1 MSLAR
6 QETAP
11 GDDTPSLVRFD
22 DVAKSFGPVQALAG
36 ATLAIE
42 PGECLGLVGHN
53 GAGKSTLIHLLNGT
67 LAPTGGSVSIQGA
80 TPSAPHSA
88 RQARQLG
95 IRCVFQEL
103 SLAPNLTV
111 AENTRVMHRTLRG
124 PFWRRRAG
132 RLIAD
137 SLDRIFPDHAIRS
150 DAIASDLTLTERQM
164 VEIARAFTVTDIAP
178 RLVILDEPTS
188 SLDRHTSSQ
197 LLAHVRREVACGL
210 SVLFVSHMLGEVIE
224 SCDRVAV
231 MSDGRVVAIRA
242 TDGLTRDDLVESMG
256 GHLGAG
262 ATGRGPA
269 RIADDA
275 EVAVSG
281 RILSAHV
288 GEIVGLGGL
297 AGHGQTECLVALF
310 DPATMAFV
318 AGDRQRDGVF
328 PLWSIAE
335 NISVG
340 ALRAHRGRRG
350 LLDPRREMA
359 TASEWG
365 RNLRIRAPHLE
376 APLVSLSGGNQQKA
390 LFARALASPARV
402 ILMDDPMRGV
412 DIATR
417 QDVYALIR
425 EQAERGR
432 TFFWYTTDADELL
445 ECDRVL
451 VFREREI
458 VAELAHHEIDETRLL
473 QASF

>member
-1 MSLAR
+1 MDQPA
-6 QETAP
+6 AGG
-11 GDDTPSLVRFD
+11 GDRPPLVRFD
-22 DVAKSFGPVQALAG
+22 DVAKSFGPVRALAG

-42 PGECLGLVGHN
+42 AGECLGLVGHN

-67 LAPTGGSVSIQGA
+67 LAPTSGTVSIDGA
-80 TPSAPHSA
+80 AAGTTHSA
-88 RQARQLG
+88 RQARRLG
-95 IRCVFQEL
+95 LRCVFQEL

-132 RLIAD
+132 ALIAD
-137 SLDRIFPDHAIRS
+137 GLDRIFPGHAIRP

-164 VEIARAFTVTDIAP
+164 VEIARAFTVTDVAP

-188 SLDRHTSSQ
+188 SLDRHTASQ
-197 LLAHVRREVACGL
+197 LLAHVRREVAGGL

-231 MSDGRVVAIRA
+231 MSDGRVVALRA
-242 TDGLTRDDLVESMG
+242 ADGLTRDDLVENMG
-256 GHLGAG
+256 GHLG
-262 ATGRGPA
+262 TGGTARGPA
-269 RIADDA
+269 RIGDDTPA
-275 EVAVSG
+275 AVSG
-281 RILSAHV
+281 GRLSARV

-340 ALRAHRGRRG
+340 ALRTYRGRM
-350 LLDPRREMA
+350 LLEPSREMA
-359 TASEWG
+359 TASDWG
-365 RNLRIRAPHLE
+365 RRLRIRAPRLQ

-425 EQAERGR
+425 AEADAGR